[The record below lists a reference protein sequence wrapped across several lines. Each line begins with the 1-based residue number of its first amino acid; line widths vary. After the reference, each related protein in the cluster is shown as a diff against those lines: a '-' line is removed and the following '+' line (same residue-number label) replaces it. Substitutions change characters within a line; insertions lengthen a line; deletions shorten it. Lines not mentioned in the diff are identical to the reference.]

1 MRTYSTS
8 EFEIR
13 IKDGLLEM
21 RSEGTRVSQTG
32 SDGERAFNSLLR
44 SESIE
49 IASFDIRSADF
60 RFTSVEL
67 ESRIRYIGRQC
78 RGIPLAFIGR
88 SDQQDQ
94 VRAAVRAIEKM
105 DGVARGF
112 RSREKALAWLDTMR
126 QPA

>member
-1 MRTYSTS
+1 MRIYSTT

-13 IKDGLLEM
+13 IRDGLLEM

-32 SDGERAFNSLLR
+32 SDGERAFSSLLR
-44 SESIE
+44 GESIE
-49 IASFDIRSADF
+49 MIAFDIRAADF
-60 RFTSVEL
+60 RFSSVEL

-88 SDQQDQ
+88 GDQRGQ
-94 VRAAVRAIEKM
+94 VRAAVQTIEKM
-105 DGVARGF
+105 DGTARGF
-112 RSREKALAWLDTMR
+112 QSRQQALAWLKTAR